1 MKNET
6 RQLLT
11 RCQDMIHTL
20 VNTLPGYDWNKDQ
33 KELTLSTGLLL
44 ADIALKLYEE
54 PKPTSQAKLSI
65 RVCPTCFYEVTLPIF
80 DSPLHFSC
88 PKCGAACHT

>member
-6 RQLLT
+6 RSLLT
-11 RCQDMIHTL
+11 RCQDTIHVL
-20 VNTLPGYDWNKDQ
+20 VNTLPGYDWNRDE
-33 KELTLSTGLLL
+33 KELTLRTGLLL

-54 PKPTSQAKLSI
+54 PKTVKQATLNI
-65 RVCPTCFYEVTLPIF
+65 CVCATCFYEVSLPTF
-80 DSPLHFSC
+80 SHPLHFSC